1 MKSRT
6 TDPTPPA
13 MLQPPSDS
21 APSASAHHPRGAARD
36 LPAGILQLSSS
47 ARRSRLIGDVVV
59 DLGFADRDVVDRAV
73 ETARN
78 HGKTT
83 GEVLVDTGTI
93 TPDQLARVLAERFGV
108 DYVDLTK
115 FAVDTT
121 ATTLISSEAAR
132 HYNAVPIGFLD
143 ERTLLLATADGAN
156 VVAIDDIAMMTEY
169 EIHPL
174 VASRT
179 DLAALIAK
187 VARFDDVS
195 AAEEEDDD
203 FEISVADIRDDA
215 EDAPVVKLVHSVIAE
230 AIEIGA
236 SDIHLEPEGTELR
249 VYYRID
255 GVLTSSTT
263 IPRNLARGVISR
275 IKIMANLDIAE
286 KRLPQDG
293 RLALGLQGRMVDVRV
308 ASLPLV
314 TGESV
319 VMRILDHGGG
329 IIDLES
335 LGIHSEDSGRLRHA
349 LAQPYGLVLVTGPT
363 GSGKT
368 TTLYGS
374 LEVLNTGDRSIITI
388 EDPVEYKMSG
398 IKQIQVHSRIGLGFA
413 TGLRSMVRA
422 DPDVMMVGE
431 IRDRETAQI
440 AVEAA
445 LTGHLVLSTMHT
457 RDAATAAPRLVDM
470 GIEPF
475 LVASAVDCVIAQ
487 RLARKLCVECKKP
500 VVIPAEALRNAGLDG
515 DGDLEAFEAVGC
527 GRCGDTGY
535 RGRTGL
541 YEVLTVTDEI
551 RSLIVR
557 GSSGEALRDVALSQG
572 MRTLRMDGFDKVR
585 QGVTSLAETA
595 RVAGS

>member
-1 MKSRT
+1 
-6 TDPTPPA
+6 
-13 MLQPPSDS
+13 MLQPPSDP
-21 APSASAHHPRGAARD
+21 APGTTIPPPRGKARD

-59 DLGFADRDVVDRAV
+59 DLGFADRDVVDNAVDKARAQG
-73 ETARN
+73 R
-78 HGKTT
+78 TT
-83 GEVLVDTGTI
+83 GEVLVDSGTI

-108 DYVDLTK
+108 DYVDLSK
-115 FAVDTT
+115 FAVDTA

-169 EIHPL
+169 DIHPL

-187 VARFDDVS
+187 LTRFDDVT
-195 AAEEEDDD
+195 AAEEEDD
-203 FEISVADIRDDA
+203 ELELTISDVRDESD
-215 EDAPVVKLVHSVIAE
+215 DAPVVKLVHSVIAE

-236 SDIHLEPEGTELR
+236 SDIHLEPENGEMR

-255 GVLTSSTT
+255 GVLSPSTT
-263 IPRNLARGVISR
+263 IPRNIARGVISR
-275 IKIMANLDIAE
+275 IKIMSNLDIAE
-286 KRLPQDG
+286 KRMPQDG
-293 RLALGLQGRMVDVRV
+293 RLALALQGRMVDVRV
-308 ASLPLV
+308 ACLPLV

-319 VMRILDHGGG
+319 VMRVLDHGGG
-329 IIDLES
+329 VIELDS
-335 LGIHSEDSGRLRHA
+335 LGVHAADLARLRHA
-349 LAQPYGLVLVTGPT
+349 LGQPYGAILVTGPT

-368 TTLYGS
+368 TTLYGG
-374 LEVLNTGDRSIITI
+374 LEELNTGDRSIITI
-388 EDPVEYKMSG
+388 EDPVEYKMKG
-398 IKQIQVHSRIGLGFA
+398 IKQLQVHNRIGLTFA
-413 TGLRSMVRA
+413 TGMRSMVRA
-422 DPDVMMVGE
+422 DPDIMMVGE

-440 AVEAA
+440 AIEAA
-445 LTGHLVLSTMHT
+445 LTGHLVLSTLHT
-457 RDAATAAPRLVDM
+457 RDAATAAPRLCDM

-487 RLARKLCVECKKP
+487 RLARKLCVECKKA
-500 VVIPAEALRNAGLDG
+500 VVVPAEALRNARHAAD

-527 GRCGDTGY
+527 GRCGETGY
-535 RGRTGL
+535 RGRIGL
-541 YEVLTVTDEI
+541 YEVMPMSDEI
-551 RSLIVR
+551 RSLVMR
-557 GSSGEALRDVALSQG
+557 SGSGDAINEVAISQG

-585 QGVTSLAETA
+585 QGITSLAEIA

>member
-1 MKSRT
+1 
-6 TDPTPPA
+6 
-13 MLQPPSDS
+13 MLPPPSES
-21 APSASAHHPRGAARD
+21 APGATVQPSRGKARD
-36 LPAGILQLSSS
+36 LPPGILQLSSS

-73 ETARN
+73 EKARVQ
-78 HGKTT
+78 GKTT
-83 GEVLVDTGTI
+83 GEVLVDTATI

-108 DYVDLTK
+108 DYVDLAK
-115 FAVDTT
+115 FAIDPA

-132 HYNAVPIGFLD
+132 HYFAVPIGFLD

-156 VVAIDDIAMMTEY
+156 VVAIDDIAMMTDY

-187 VARFDDVS
+187 LTRFDDVS
-195 AAEEEDDD
+195 HAEDEDDD
-203 FEISVADIRDDA
+203 LEVTVTDVRDDID
-215 EDAPVVKLVHSVIAE
+215 DAPVVKLVHSVIAE

-236 SDIHLEPEGTELR
+236 SDIHLEPEGAEMR

-263 IPRNLARGVISR
+263 IPRNIARGVVSR
-275 IKIMANLDIAE
+275 IKIMSNLDISE

-293 RLALGLQGRMVDVRV
+293 RLALAIQTRMVDVRV
-308 ASLPLV
+308 ATLPLV

-319 VMRILDHGGG
+319 VMRVLDHRGGV
-329 IIDLES
+329 IDLDS
-335 LGIHSEDSGRLRHA
+335 LGIHTDDLVRLRHV
-349 LAQPYGLVLVTGPT
+349 LSQPYGAILVTGPT

-368 TTLYGS
+368 TTLYGA

-388 EDPVEYKMSG
+388 EDPVEYRMAG
-398 IKQIQVHSRIGLGFA
+398 IKQIQVHGRVGLSFA
-413 TGLRSMVRA
+413 TGMRSMVRA

-445 LTGHLVLSTMHT
+445 LTGHLVLSTLHT
-457 RDAATAAPRLVDM
+457 RDAATATPRLCDM

-475 LVASAVDCVIAQ
+475 LVSSAVDCVVAQ
-487 RLARKLCVECKKP
+487 RLARKLCVECKRS
-500 VVIPAEALRNAGLDG
+500 VTIPADVLRNAGLPD
-515 DGDLEAFEAVGC
+515 DADLEAFEAVGC
-527 GRCGDTGY
+527 GRCGETGY
-535 RGRTGL
+535 RGRIGL
-541 YEVLTVTDEI
+541 YEILTATDEI
-551 RSLIVR
+551 RSLVVR
-557 GSSGEALRDVALSQG
+557 NASGDAIRAVALEQG
-572 MRTLRMDGFDKVR
+572 MRTLRIDGFDKVR
-585 QGVTSLAETA
+585 QGITSLAEIG